1 MARRKP
7 PEFFFNFES
16 LTDIITNII
25 GIMLIFALI
34 AVMLI
39 LGKTYRVK
47 TPFIRM
53 AEKTPIFF
61 ECRNDRIIPVR
72 YKVDLEDPNYYYVF
86 MPYRTILIPRETD
99 SGESIQEIKQPD
111 SAFNT
116 AVMNIDSRKEF
127 GFFFVRPDSFE
138 IFRSAREIFWKQ
150 GLEVGWRPRVFED
163 PIEFSP
169 YGEPL
174 DYDSGA

>member
-1 MARRKP
+1 MRRKP
-7 PEFFFNFES
+7 RSLLFNFES

-39 LGKTYRVK
+39 LGKPYRVK

-53 AEKTPIFF
+53 AEKSPTFF
-61 ECRNDRIIPVR
+61 ECRNDRVIPVQHE
-72 YKVDLEDPNYYYVF
+72 VNLDDPNYYYIF
-86 MPYRTILIPRETD
+86 LPYRTILIPREKIH
-99 SGESIQEIKQPD
+99 GETIQEIGQPY
-111 SAFNT
+111 SNLMST
-116 AVMNIDSRKEF
+116 VMNMDPKKEF

-138 IFRSAREIFWKQ
+138 IFRAAREIMWRH
-150 GLEVGWRPRVFED
+150 GIEVGWRPRVYED

-174 DYDSGA
+174 DYDSGV